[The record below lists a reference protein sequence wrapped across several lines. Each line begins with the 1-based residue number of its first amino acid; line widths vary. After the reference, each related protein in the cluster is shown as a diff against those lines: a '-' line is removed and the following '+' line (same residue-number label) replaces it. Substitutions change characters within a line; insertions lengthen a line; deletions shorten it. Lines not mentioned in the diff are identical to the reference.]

1 LIPPGFT
8 PAGRLITFTRVSCM
22 RSSLVL
28 AVVLTTA
35 VAMPAAA
42 QFPPD
47 HPKNLKVL
55 PMDIPVRALLDTMRT
70 FTGALGVR
78 CNFCHVGKEGE
89 PLSSYDFAADD
100 KPEKTKARVMMR
112 MVKAIDGEYL
122 TQLASRTQPPVVV
135 TCMTCHRGVNVPRP
149 LDQAVLAAYDS
160 GGVDSAEAKYNALRE
175 RYYGRASY
183 DFSEA
188 ALAAVSQSLVS
199 RGEASDAARLS
210 MLNTR
215 MSPNS
220 AFAFRQAAEAQL
232 AAADTAA
239 AVASMQ
245 RVLAINPNDQQAKRT
260 LDRVKKTP

>member
-1 LIPPGFT
+1 
-8 PAGRLITFTRVSCM
+8 M
-22 RSSLVL
+22 RSSLFV
-28 AVVLTTA
+28 AVVLSAA

-55 PMDIPVRALLDTMRT
+55 PMDIPVRALLDTMRNI
-70 FTGALGVR
+70 TGALGVR

-100 KPEKTKARVMMR
+100 KPEKAKARVMMK

-122 TQLASRTQPPVVV
+122 TQLPSRAQPAVAV
-135 TCMTCHRGVNVPRP
+135 TCMTCHRGVSVPYP
-149 LDQAVLAAYDS
+149 LDQVILTAYDS
-160 GGVDSAEAKYNALRE
+160 GGVDSAQAKYTTLRE

-188 ALAAVSQSLVS
+188 ALAAVSQSLIS
-199 RGEASDAARLS
+199 RGKASDAAKLS

-215 MSPNS
+215 VSPNS
-220 AFAFRQAAEAQL
+220 AFAFRQAADAQL
-232 AAADTAA
+232 AAGDTTG
-239 AVASMQ
+239 AVASLQ
-245 RVLAINPNDQQAKRT
+245 RALAINPNDPQAKRT
-260 LDRVKKTP
+260 LDRLKKTP

>member
-1 LIPPGFT
+1 MTGESFHT
-8 PAGRLITFTRVSCM
+8 GVWFM
-22 RSSLVL
+22 RSSLVF
-28 AVVLTTA
+28 AVVLSAAAA
-35 VAMPAAA
+35 VPAAA

-100 KPEKTKARVMMR
+100 KPEKAKARVMMR

-122 TQLASRTQPPVVV
+122 TQLPSRSQPSVVV
-135 TCMTCHRGVNVPRP
+135 TCMTCHRGVSVPYP
-149 LDQAVLAAYDS
+149 LDEVILAAYDS
-160 GGVDSAEAKYNALRE
+160 GGVDSATAKYNALRE

-188 ALAAVSQSLVS
+188 ALAAVSQSLLS
-199 RGEASDAARLS
+199 RGKAADAVKLS
-210 MLNTR
+210 ALNTR
-215 MSPNS
+215 MSPTS
-220 AFAFRQAAEAQL
+220 AFAFRQAADAQL
-232 AAADTAA
+232 ASGDTAA
-239 AVASMQ
+239 AVASLQ
-245 RVLAINPNDQQAKRT
+245 RALAINPNDQQIKRS
-260 LDRVKKTP
+260 LDRLKKP

>member
-1 LIPPGFT
+1 
-8 PAGRLITFTRVSCM
+8 M

-28 AVVLTTA
+28 AVALSTA
-35 VAMPAAA
+35 AATPAAA

-100 KPEKTKARVMMR
+100 KPEKAKARVMMR

-122 TQLASRTQPPVVV
+122 AQLPSRTEPAVVV
-135 TCMTCHRGVNVPRP
+135 TCMTCHRGVSIPRP
-149 LDQAVLAAYDS
+149 LDQVVLAAYDS
-160 GGVDSAEAKYNALRE
+160 GGVESAEAKYNALRE

-188 ALAAVSQSLVS
+188 ALAAVSQSLIS
-199 RGEASDAARLS
+199 RGKAADATKLS
-210 MLNTR
+210 LLNTR

-232 AAADTAA
+232 AAGDTAA
-239 AVASMQ
+239 AVASLQ
-245 RVLAINPNDQQAKRT
+245 HVLAINPNDRQAKGMLERM
-260 LDRVKKTP
+260 KKP

>member
-1 LIPPGFT
+1 
-8 PAGRLITFTRVSCM
+8 M
-22 RSSLVL
+22 RSPVVL
-28 AVVLTTA
+28 AVVLSAA
-35 VAMPAAA
+35 VGMPAAA

-55 PMDIPVRALLDTMRT
+55 PMDIPVRALLDTMRN

-89 PLSSYDFAADD
+89 PLTSYDFAADD
-100 KPEKTKARVMMR
+100 KPEKAKARVMMR

-122 TQLASRTQPPVVV
+122 TQLPTHSQPPVAV
-135 TCMTCHRGVNVPRP
+135 TCMTCHRGVSVPRP
-149 LDQAVLAAYDS
+149 LDQVILTAYDS
-160 GGVDSAEAKYNALRE
+160 GGVDSATAKYTALRE

-199 RGEASDAARLS
+199 RGRPADAAKVS
-210 MLNTR
+210 ALNTR
-215 MSPNS
+215 VSPTS
-220 AFAFRQAAEAQL
+220 AFAFRQAADAQL
-232 AAADTAA
+232 AAGDTAG
-239 AVASMQ
+239 AVGSLQ
-245 RVLAINPNDQQAKRT
+245 RALAINPNDQQAKRT

>member
-1 LIPPGFT
+1 
-8 PAGRLITFTRVSCM
+8 M
-22 RSSLVL
+22 RSSLAF
-28 AVVLTTA
+28 AVVLSAA

-55 PMDIPVRALLDTMRT
+55 PMDIPVRSLLDTMRT

-122 TQLASRTQPPVVV
+122 TQLPSRSQPAVVV
-135 TCMTCHRGVNVPRP
+135 TCMTCHRGVSIPRP
-149 LDQAVLAAYDS
+149 LDQVVLAAYDS
-160 GGVDSAEAKYNALRE
+160 GGVDSAEAKYTALRE
-175 RYYGRASY
+175 RYYGHASY

-188 ALAAVSQSLVS
+188 ALAAVSQSLIS
-199 RGEASDAARLS
+199 RGKAADAAKFS

-220 AFAFRQAAEAQL
+220 AFAFRQAADAQL
-232 AAADTAA
+232 AAGDTSA
-239 AVASMQ
+239 AVASLQ
-245 RVLAINPNDQQAKRT
+245 RVLAINPNDQQAKRM